1 MGCHWK
7 SRSVMVFLVERN
19 YFEKIDAPW
28 SFWALHQIQV
38 TFFSEN
44 YNRKMGWYR
53 RQFNQIVIWI
63 ITCFFFRCAER
74 VTPPSGRSAIPLF
87 TSPESCSSI
96 LLEVLAKGGFEMVQ
110 QQQRWHSTEQLIPS
124 YLSSPP
130 LCWFYAATN
139 GRNVKG

>member
-1 MGCHWK
+1 
-7 SRSVMVFLVERN
+7 MVFLSFKLNPSYFFLVKITIERC
-19 YFEKIDAPW
+19 DD
-28 SFWALHQIQV
+28 
-38 TFFSEN
+38 
-44 YNRKMGWYR
+44 
-53 RQFNQIVIWI
+53 
-63 ITCFFFRCAER
+63 ITDSSIKLFYGLSLGFFRCAER
-74 VTPPSGRSAIPLF
+74 MTPPSGRIAIPLF

-96 LLEVLAKGGFEMVQ
+96 LLEVLAKGGLEVVHQ